1 MAYCIV
7 APTLLFSIRQC
18 VNVAPSSFLM
28 LETGRA
34 RTFNQQ
40 SGPDV
45 DQAVAS
51 CPVNCM
57 HPVSFRELKEFET
70 ARDEGDGRTD
80 HRHLGKGH
88 IPLYVAG
95 IDSDMNRRSSW
106 YHTLKH
112 RCLGTYFCE
121 ADDPNFSSLP
131 NVAFKQFRRNVPRKD
146 AMYVPN
152 FRIQVITPILKRVI
166 ARPNMQERLIS
177 RKAAMLMCGSRVK
190 IYSF

>member
-7 APTLLFSIRQC
+7 ALTLLFSIRQC

-40 SGPDV
+40 SRPDV

-106 YHTLKH
+106 YPPLKH

-121 ADDPNFSSLP
+121 RLSHISSLR
-131 NVAFKQFRRNVPRKD
+131 FLHQ
-146 AMYVPN
+146 
-152 FRIQVITPILKRVI
+152 LKKCQSV
-166 ARPNMQERLIS
+166 LKIS
-177 RKAAMLMCGSRVK
+177 HYLTM
-190 IYSF
+190 